1 MEFGIC
7 LLLSSLAPVDG
18 EAEAAVQAEGVT
30 RHDLRASMPEPA
42 WRKFPAQVPVG
53 LPPECTRS
61 FLIFWYASIMRR
73 AKSFPNQYSDCV
85 TYSQCCFAQP

>member
-7 LLLSSLAPVDG
+7 LLLSSFAPKDG

-30 RHDLRASMPEPA
+30 RHDLRASMAEHA

-61 FLIFWYASIMRR
+61 SLILRR
-73 AKSFPNQYSDCV
+73 ASFTRPEIRSAKKKSDSHV
-85 TYSQCCFAQP
+85 SAQP

>member
-7 LLLSSLAPVDG
+7 LLLSSFAPVDG

-30 RHDLRASMPEPA
+30 RHDLRASMPEHA
-42 WRKFPAQVPVG
+42 WRKFPAQVSVG

-61 FLIFWYASIMRR
+61 FFILLRASFTRSANRIANTWPARQ
-73 AKSFPNQYSDCV
+73 S
-85 TYSQCCFAQP
+85 CFAQP

>member
-7 LLLSSLAPVDG
+7 LLLSSFAPVDG

-30 RHDLRASMPEPA
+30 RHDLRASMAEHA

-53 LPPECTRS
+53 LCTRS
-61 FLIFWYASIMRR
+61 FFILSRASFTRPEIRS
-73 AKSFPNQYSDCV
+73 AKKKSDSHV
-85 TYSQCCFAQP
+85 SAQP